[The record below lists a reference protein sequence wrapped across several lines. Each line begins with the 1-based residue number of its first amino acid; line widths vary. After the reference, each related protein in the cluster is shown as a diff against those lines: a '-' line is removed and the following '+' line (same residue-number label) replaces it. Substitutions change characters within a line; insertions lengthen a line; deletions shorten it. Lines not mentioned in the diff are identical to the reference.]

1 MNEGTFR
8 RVASGIIAVMVSGIL
23 SLATIAG
30 ELPEQLT
37 TCKYGVYI
45 KTLKVNQTDENFDVV
60 FYWWLRVDSID
71 VALDYTGVGDIEL
84 VNADAEID
92 TVDARVDTAGRY
104 YYMYG
109 SARATI
115 PYQSVLQNFPFDTQF
130 LRISLENK
138 TYGRDLVR
146 YVPDDK
152 SRPFNIDYDTTI
164 DILNGGQYYID
175 KIFMETAKYVYK
187 TTFGDPTIEGD
198 DTYARL
204 NVVISVRRNAAGIF
218 EKIALPL
225 LVVLILSY
233 LVFYIAPEDIGT
245 SSALAVTALL
255 AAIAFQWTLSDT
267 LPKVTYP
274 TMVDK
279 IFYLVY
285 FYIFY
290 SMAQSVWTYNLARGG
305 DEDQLKT
312 HRSQVFSRIFFPVSF
327 IAVLAY
333 IIIG

>member
-1 MNEGTFR
+1 MIRTS
-8 RVASGIIAVMVSGIL
+8 VAAILLLIVSSFALIG
-23 SLATIAG
+23 G

-37 TCKYGVYI
+37 VCKYGVYI
-45 KTLKVNQTDENFDVV
+45 KTLKVNQAEENFDVV
-60 FYWWLRVDSID
+60 LYWWLRVDSID
-71 VALDYTGVGDIEL
+71 LASDYSGVGDIEF

-92 TVDARVDTAGRY
+92 TASSRVDSAGRY
-104 YYMYG
+104 FYMYG

-115 PYQSVLQNFPFDTQF
+115 PYQSQLQSFPFDTQY
-130 LRISLENK
+130 LTIALENK
-138 TYGRDLVR
+138 TYGRDYVR
-146 YVPDDK
+146 YVPDNR
-152 SRPFNIDYDTTI
+152 SQPYNIDYDTTI
-164 DILNGGQYYID
+164 DILNGGQYFIED
-175 KIFMETAKYVYK
+175 ISMNTSQYVYK

-204 NVVISVRRNAAGIF
+204 SVVVSIRRHASGIF

-225 LVVLILSY
+225 FVVLFLSY

-255 AAIAFQWTLSDT
+255 AAIAFQWTLNDS
-267 LPKVTYP
+267 LPKVVYP

-290 SMAQSVWTYNLARGG
+290 SMAQSVWTYNLARK
-305 DEDQLKT
+305 EDADQQRT
-312 HRSQVFSRIFFPVSF
+312 HRSRMFSRIFFPASF
-327 IAVLAY
+327 LAALLFV
-333 IIIG
+333 IFF

>member
-1 MNEGTFR
+1 MNQAKFR
-8 RVASGIIAVMVSGIL
+8 RVVSGIIAVVLSGIL
-23 SLATIAG
+23 SFATVAG

-45 KTLKVNQTDENFDVV
+45 KTLKVNQSDENFNVV
-60 FYWWLRVDSID
+60 LYWWLRVDSVD
-71 VALDYTGVGDIEL
+71 VALDYSGVGDIEF

-92 TVDARVDTAGRY
+92 TVDSRVDSAGRY
-104 YYMYG
+104 YYVYG

-115 PYQSVLQNFPFDTQF
+115 PYQSVLHNFPFDTQF
-130 LRISLENK
+130 LRVSLENK

-152 SRPFNIDYDTTI
+152 SRPFNVDYDTTI
-164 DILNGGQYYID
+164 DILNGGQYFID
-175 KIFMETAKYVYK
+175 SIFMETSKYVYK

-204 NVVISVRRNAAGIF
+204 SVVITVRRNAAGIF

-225 LVVLILSY
+225 LVVLVLSY

-290 SMAQSVWTYNLARGG
+290 SMAQSVWTYNLAR
-305 DEDQLKT
+305 DEQADQRKT
-312 HRSQVFSRIFFPVSF
+312 HRSRIFSRVFFPMSF
-327 IAVLAY
+327 LIALV
-333 IIIG
+333 IIIFG